1 VPQLALSVCTFVH
14 TVPQRLG
21 VADGQVQVPAWQLCA
36 AGQTLPQMPQLLG
49 SDESVVQL
57 PLQLAWP
64 VAQPVA
70 QA

>member
-1 VPQLALSVCTFVH
+1 MVLSACTFVQ

-21 VADGQVQVPAWQLCA
+21 VAEGQVQVPPWQFCA
-36 AGQTLPQMPQLLG
+36 AGQTLLQTPQLLG